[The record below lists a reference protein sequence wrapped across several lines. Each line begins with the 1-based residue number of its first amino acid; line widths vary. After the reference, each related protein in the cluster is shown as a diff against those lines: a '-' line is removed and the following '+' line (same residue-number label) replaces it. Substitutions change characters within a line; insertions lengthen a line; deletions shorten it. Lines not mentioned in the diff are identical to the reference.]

1 MLILLVALTA
11 MCAYLYWGKNK
22 KPDPVKPQPT
32 PEKAFEEFR
41 KLVGDNDPESARRL
55 EQIQK
60 CIYYSPELE
69 EGRPY
74 GNFISCYADLIS
86 CFNRYV
92 CLSVLGQE

>member
-1 MLILLVALTA
+1 MITKGEKGDHMEILLVVMLILLVALTA

-69 EGRPY
+69 EGTKQWK
-74 GNFISCYADLIS
+74 A
-86 CFNRYV
+86 
-92 CLSVLGQE
+92 